1 MNNISRYITGG
12 VVVFLSLWFIIFVG
26 VIASSEIDVAS
37 TLFGAFFL
45 VIGLF
50 IIFNNKEDEI
60 EEIKKD

>member
-12 VVVFLSLWFIIFVG
+12 VIVFLSLGFIIFMGAVNPSG
-26 VIASSEIDVAS
+26 IDFVS
-37 TLFGAFFL
+37 VMFGAFFL

-50 IIFNNKEDEI
+50 IVFNKKEDEI